1 MQDFQNDVL
10 EYLTIT
16 ELLFFVYL
24 APGVTCPKYGER
36 HLNHPINITGLKI
49 MFYLTNTIKY
59 VVHI

>member
-1 MQDFQNDVL
+1 
-10 EYLTIT
+10 LTAT

-24 APGVTCPKYGER
+24 APGVTCPTNEDHYLK
-36 HLNHPINITGLKI
+36 HPINITGLKI